1 MTQRKRP
8 QPGAPAGPGGAGPL
22 GGAVPLDRR
31 GFLRLTGA
39 AGAVGAVGAAG
50 PLLAA
55 CSTTPGSTGLTG
67 KTGIQIKEHVPGPQ
81 PVSGG
86 RRGGI
91 VKVAWV
97 DPPDSFDPAV
107 GENLTAWDCL
117 TELVFFGALMAYDGQ
132 FGGPVPNLAA
142 SPPVIS
148 KDGKTL
154 TFTIRPDVKFHNGR
168 KIVAADFKYGW
179 ERTLDPKTQSW
190 GASYLASIA
199 GASAVT
205 SGKTKLLEGVEVKGD
220 STLVVHLTAPDFTIL
235 NALTQPIAAPMP
247 SEEVE
252 RLGKAWG
259 QTPVGYGPFK
269 ITSYDSAAQTARFER
284 NPDYFYA
291 GLPYLDAV
299 EYRWGVDPQIGLL
312 QLEHGDIDIIG
323 DGVPPASAGQVLASP
338 TLKPLARPKASPGNI
353 YLTMYPSAVPA
364 FGSQAVRQA
373 MNWAID
379 KVALGKVTY
388 GTSTPWG
395 APFPSQLSDFTRT
408 FQPYG
413 YDPQRARQLLAQAG
427 YKHGFSVTLT
437 VAAAPPFTEIAQ
449 VVQQQLGAVGVH
461 VTLNQVDSNA
471 LTSLEYAEQKGSK
484 KLQMSTDLWYMVQPT
499 AADEVDA
506 LYTTHAS
513 SNYCG
518 YSNPLVDRLAKQ
530 AAADFDPVSRN
541 KTYAEIQQVVGE
553 DAPFV
558 FLASTDFL
566 AGVSQ
571 RVSNY
576 QYRAETYSYYDR
588 MWV

>member
-8 QPGAPAGPGGAGPL
+8 RPAGQAGPGGAIPPGR
-22 GGAVPLDRR
+22 AAALDRR

-39 AGAVGAVGAAG
+39 AGAVGAVGGAG

-55 CSTTPGSTGLTG
+55 CSATPAGTGPAG
-67 KTGIQIKEHVPGPQ
+67 QAGIRIKEHVPGPQ

-86 RRGGI
+86 RRGGT

-117 TELVFFGALMAYDGQ
+117 TELVYFGSLMAYDGQ

-142 SPPVIS
+142 SPPVVS
-148 KDGKTL
+148 QDGKTL

-190 GASYLASIA
+190 GASYLASIV

-205 SGKTKLLEGVEVKGD
+205 SGKAKLLEGVEVKGD
-220 STLVVHLTAPDFTIL
+220 STLIVHLTAPDFTIL
-235 NALTQPIAAPMP
+235 NAFTQPIAAPMP
-247 SEEVE
+247 REEVD

-269 ITSYDSAAQTARFER
+269 ITSYDSAAQTAVFER

-291 GLPYLDAV
+291 GLPYLDSV
-299 EYRWGVDPQIGLL
+299 EYRWGVDPQIELL

-323 DGVPPASAGQVLASP
+323 DGIPPSSAGQVLASP
-338 TLKPLARPKASPGNI
+338 TLKSLAHPKASPGNI

-364 FGSQAVRQA
+364 FASQAVRQA

-427 YKHGFSVTLT
+427 YKNGFSVTLT
-437 VAAAPPFTEIAQ
+437 VAAAPPFTAIAQ
-449 VVQQQLGAVGVH
+449 VVQQQLAAVGVH

-471 LTSLEYAEQKGSK
+471 LSSLEYAEQRGSK
-484 KLQMSTDLWYMVQPT
+484 KLQMSTDIWYMVQPT

-506 LYTTHAS
+506 LYTTKAS

-518 YSNPLVDRLAKQ
+518 YSNPVVDRLARQ
-530 AAADFDPVSRN
+530 AAAEFDPVARN
-541 KTYAEIQQVVGE
+541 KLYAQIQQLVGE
-553 DAPFV
+553 DAPFI

-571 RVSNY
+571 RVNNY

>member
-1 MTQRKRP
+1 MTQRNRSGRP
-8 QPGAPAGPGGAGPL
+8 WPQARPPAGGGL
-22 GGAVPLDRR
+22 PLDRR
-31 GFLRLTGA
+31 GFLRV

-50 PLLAA
+50 PVLAA
-55 CSTTPGSTGLTG
+55 CSSTGSGTVPGG
-67 KTGIQIKEHVPGPQ
+67 KTGIQISEHVPGPQ

-86 RRGGI
+86 RRGGT

-97 DPPDSFDPAV
+97 DPPDSFDPAI
-107 GENLTAWDCL
+107 GENLTAWDCV
-117 TELVFFGALMAYDGQ
+117 TELVYFGSLMAYDQQ

-142 SPPVIS
+142 DHPVIS
-148 KDGKTL
+148 QDGTTL
-154 TFTIRPDVKFHNGR
+154 TFRIRPDVKFHHGR
-168 KIVAADFKYGW
+168 TIVAADFKYAW
-179 ERTLDPKTQSW
+179 ERMLDPKTQSW
-190 GASYLASIA
+190 GSSYLASVV

-205 SGKTKLLEGVEVKGD
+205 SGKTKQLEGVEGD
-220 STLVVHLTAPDFTIL
+220 TTLVVHMTAPDFTIL
-235 NALTQPIAAPMP
+235 NALTQPITAPVP
-247 SEEVE
+247 SEEVD

-259 QTPVGYGPFK
+259 QTPVGYGPFM
-269 ITSYDSAAQTARFER
+269 ITSYDSAAQTARFDR
-284 NPDYFYA
+284 NPHYLYA
-291 GLPYLDAV
+291 GLPYLDGV
-299 EYRWGVDPQIGLL
+299 EYRWGVDPQIELL

-323 DGVPPASAGQVLASP
+323 DGIPANSAGLVLASP
-338 TLKPLARPKASPGNI
+338 TLRPLAQPKASPGNL
-353 YLTMYPSAVPA
+353 YLTMYPSGVPA
-364 FGSQAVRQA
+364 FADRAVRQA
-373 MNWAID
+373 MNWAIN
-379 KVALGKVTY
+379 KEALGKITY
-388 GTSTPWG
+388 GTSTAWG

-413 YDPQRARQLLAQAG
+413 YDPVKARQLLAQAG
-427 YKHGFSVTLT
+427 FKQGFSITLT
-437 VAAAPPFTEIAQ
+437 VAAAPPFPSIAQ
-449 VVQQQLGAVGVH
+449 AVQQQLGAVGVH

-471 LTSLEYAEQKGSK
+471 LYSLEYAEQRGSK

-518 YSNPLVDRLAKQ
+518 YSNPQVDRLAKQ

-541 KTYAEIQQVVGE
+541 KLYAQIQQLVGE

-566 AGVSQ
+566 AGISQ
-571 RVSNY
+571 RVKNY